1 MIMERLG
8 PSLHKAMHHRLGN
21 PRLASSGL
29 FFSLKEAVDI
39 GRQMISALRLLHEK
53 GFVHR
58 DVQPRNIVYDLPR
71 KRVFLIDYGAAQSY
85 RNATTPECSSESVPK
100 MIGSPIF
107 TSLSSH
113 RGDKISR
120 RDDLESLGYVLVY
133 LFHGQLPWQHLL
145 SRDSDDIFAKKASIL
160 TEDRCGR
167 LEPFEEYFQSVKR
180 LSSGQ
185 SPDYAGLQEMLEA
198 LVA

>member
-1 MIMERLG
+1 
-8 PSLHKAMHHRLGN
+8 MHHRLGK

-29 FFSLKEAVDI
+29 FFSLGEVVSI
-39 GRQMISALRLLHEK
+39 GNQMISALRLLHGK

-58 DVQPRNIVYDLPR
+58 DVQPGNIVYDFTR
-71 KRVFLIDYGAAQSY
+71 KRVLLIDYGAAQRY
-85 RNATTPECSSESVPK
+85 RNTTDPRHSSQTKPG
-100 MIGSPIF
+100 MIGSIVF

-113 RGDKISR
+113 RGDTLSG

-133 LFHGQLPWQHLL
+133 LFHGQLPWQHLFPQAN
-145 SRDSDDIFAKKASIL
+145 DEIFAKKSSIL

-167 LEPFEEYFQSVKR
+167 FEPFNGYFQSVKR
-180 LSSGQ
+180 LSFEQ
-185 SPDYAGLQEMLEA
+185 TPDYAGLQGMLEA